1 MQNFR
6 GILKLSVIATFTVT
20 VMARFFA
27 VIVIVVVFVGI
38 IIAIAIVSIRLASFR
53 IVSASILLPYTNR

>member
-1 MQNFR
+1 MQKIR

-27 VIVIVVVFVGI
+27 VIVVVFVGI
-38 IIAIAIVSIRLASFR
+38 IIAIAIAIVSIRLASFR